1 MARAPRYVDGR
12 VLMRSTLHLRRIGIQ
27 TYGEHI
33 AFLSST
39 CVLYKPETFKTIYR
53 VVIRAGGNGAKRE
66 IVATVNVVENGGLVH
81 GDEVGLSAAA
91 FEALGLPEGAEVTLS
106 LASPPLSLDSVRR
119 KISGETLS
127 DNEIAAVVT
136 DISAQRYSKIEI
148 AAFLVS
154 CAAFMTTEEVL
165 ALTRAMAAAGTRL
178 RWDEPP
184 AKFDVVTDKHCI
196 GGIPGNRTSMIIVPI
211 VAAHGL
217 PIPKTSSR
225 AITSPSG
232 TADTMEVLA
241 NVDIGIARMKEI
253 VGQER
258 GCLVWGGHVN
268 LSPADD
274 ILISVE
280 RPLGIDTPEQMVASI
295 LSKKVAAG
303 TTHIVIDM
311 PVGPTAKVRDV
322 TAAARLKKLFE
333 HVGDAIG
340 LQIAVIIADGSQ
352 PVGRGIGPALEA
364 RDVMAVLRNEPAAP
378 TDLRERALM
387 LAGRILEFDPA
398 LRGGEG
404 VRTARR
410 ILESGA
416 ALAAMERICVA
427 QGPPP
432 QAVQI
437 ATRMTEIVAPRGG
450 IVTALDCLRLA
461 RIARL
466 AGAPISKAAGLDLL
480 KKVGEAVR
488 AGEPLYR
495 IHADVSTDFEF
506 AVEAATSN
514 NGYTLT

>member
-1 MARAPRYVDGR
+1 MH
-12 VLMRSTLHLRRIGIQ
+12 STLHLRRIGIQ

-33 AFLSST
+33 AFLSAS
-39 CVLYKPETFKTIYR
+39 CALYKPETFKTIYR
-53 VVIRAGGNGAKRE
+53 VVIKAAGDGLGRA
-66 IVATVNVVENGGLVH
+66 IVATVNVVENDELV
-81 GDEVGLSAAA
+81 GSNEVGLSAAA
-91 FEALGLPEGAEVTLS
+91 FEALGLPVGAEVTLS
-106 LASPPLSLDSVRR
+106 LASPPVSLDSVRR

-127 DNEIAAVVT
+127 DAEIAAVIT

-154 CAAFMTTEEVL
+154 CAAFMTTAEVL

-178 RWDEPP
+178 RWDQPP
-184 AKFDVVTDKHCI
+184 AKFDAVMDKHCI

-241 NVDIGIARMKEI
+241 NVDIGMERMKEI
-253 VGQER
+253 VARER

-295 LSKKVAAG
+295 LSKKAAAG
-303 TTHIVIDM
+303 STHIVIDM
-311 PVGPTAKVRDV
+311 PVGPTAKVRD
-322 TAAARLKKLFE
+322 AASAARLKKLFE
-333 HVGDAIG
+333 HVGGAIG
-340 LQIAVIIADGSQ
+340 LEIAVIIADGSQ

-364 RDVMAVLRNEPAAP
+364 RDVMAVLRNAP
-378 TDLRERALM
+378 DAPVDLRERALM

-410 ILESGA
+410 LLESGA
-416 ALAAMERICVA
+416 ALAAMERICTA

-432 QAVQI
+432 QIVQ
-437 ATRMTEIVAPRGG
+437 AAAQVTEIVAPRAG
-450 IVTALDCLRLA
+450 IVTQLDCLRLA

-466 AGAPISKAAGLDLL
+466 AGAPVSKAAGLDLL
-480 KKVGEAVR
+480 KKMGDAVR

-495 IHADVSTDFEF
+495 IHADVSTDFDF
-506 AVEAATSN
+506 AVEGAALN
-514 NGYTLT
+514 NGYTVA